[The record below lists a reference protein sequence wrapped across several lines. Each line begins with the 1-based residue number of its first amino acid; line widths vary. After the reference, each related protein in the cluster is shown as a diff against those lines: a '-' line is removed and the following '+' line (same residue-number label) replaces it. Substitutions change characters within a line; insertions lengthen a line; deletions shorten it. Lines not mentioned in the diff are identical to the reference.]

1 MNILKE
7 FKSKIE
13 WKNIDTPCYVYSE
26 EILSTSIS
34 RFTSIQYENKKIYA
48 ATMANNNSTILR
60 LIRNL
65 GINVFVNS
73 ELHFDKVLNC
83 GFKGN
88 EIIYTSTAINE
99 KLLKRLIREDV
110 MINIDSLTQLELY
123 GTLNPRSNVGIRLN
137 VAEFF
142 LGNVSESVN
151 NRIGINESEFKT
163 VNEIAEKHNLTI
175 NGLHVYLGTDIIDF
189 DYMKKS
195 IIRTISIAKKLDQ
208 LEYIDFGGGFPVQ
221 GMYGEYFD
229 YQVYDE
235 FITNQ
240 MNELSDFYNRSI
252 QLIIEPG
259 RSLFGESAIFLTKV
273 LDIKERDN
281 RFIICS
287 DASVSIFPRSLF
299 YDEYHEVVSLN
310 ESNNRFDK
318 KVDIV
323 GHTTYSRDYLAKDLT
338 NFPKQK
344 IGDISCFNYAVSYCF
359 SMLTQFLGQKV
370 PKELMIDKKNTLINI
385 SDNLQAVRHEKEP
398 FI

>member
-1 MNILKE
+1 MNILKKI
-7 FKSKIE
+7 KSKVD
-13 WKNIDTPCYVYSE
+13 WNKLDTPCYIYSE
-26 EILSTSIS
+26 EILSTSIG

-48 ATMANNNSTILR
+48 ATMANNNQTILK
-60 LIRNL
+60 LIRDL

-99 KLLKRLIREDV
+99 KLLKRLIKEDV
-110 MINIDSLTQLELY
+110 IINIDSLTQLELY
-123 GTLNPRSNVGIRLN
+123 GTLNPGSKVGIRLN

-151 NRIGINESEFKT
+151 NRIGINEFEFKI
-163 VNEIAEKHNLTI
+163 VNEIAEKHNLII

-189 DYMKKS
+189 DYMKES
-195 IIRTISIAKKLDQ
+195 IIRTISIAKKLNQ

-221 GMYGEYFD
+221 GMYEEYFD
-229 YQVYDE
+229 YKSYDE

-240 MNELSDFYNRSI
+240 MNELSNYYNRSI

-273 LDIKERDN
+273 LDIKERDD
-281 RFIICS
+281 RYIICS
-287 DASVSIFPRSLF
+287 DASVSVFPRSLF
-299 YDEYHEVVSLN
+299 YDEYHEVVALN
-310 ESNNRFDK
+310 ENQEYFDK
-318 KVDIV
+318 KIDIV
-323 GHTTYSRDYLAKDLT
+323 GHTTYSRDYLAKDLVH
-338 NFPKQK
+338 FSKQK
-344 IGDISCFNYAVSYCF
+344 TGDILCFNHAGSYCF

-370 PKELMIDKKNTLINI
+370 PKELIIDKNNILKNINDKLK
-385 SDNLQAVRHEKEP
+385 SAKHEEEL

>member
-7 FKSKIE
+7 FKSKTE
-13 WKNIDTPCYVYSE
+13 WQKIDTPCYIYNE
-26 EILSTSIS
+26 EILSSSIN
-34 RFTSIQYENKKIYA
+34 RFAYIQYENKKIYA
-48 ATMANNNSTILR
+48 ATMANNNQTILK

-65 GINVFVNS
+65 GVNVFVNS

-99 KLLKRLIREDV
+99 KLLKRLIKEEV
-110 MINIDSLTQLELY
+110 IINIDSLTQLELY
-123 GTLNPRSNVGIRLN
+123 GTLNPGSKVGIRLN

-142 LGNVSESVN
+142 LGNISDSVN
-151 NRIGINESEFKT
+151 NRIGINEFEFKI
-163 VNEIAEKHNLTI
+163 VNEITEKYNLTI

-195 IIRTISIAKKLDQ
+195 IIRTISIAKKLNQ
-208 LEYIDFGGGFPVQ
+208 LEYLDFGGGFPVQ

-229 YQVYDE
+229 YKVYDE

-273 LDIKERDN
+273 LDIKERDD
-281 RFIICS
+281 RYIICS

-310 ESNNRFDK
+310 ENNEQFDK
-318 KVDIV
+318 KIDIV
-323 GHTTYSRDYLAKDLT
+323 GHTTYSKDYLAKDLL
-338 NFPKQK
+338 NFPKHK
-344 IGDISCFNYAVSYCF
+344 VGDVLCFNHAGSYCF
-359 SMLTQFLGQKV
+359 SMLTQFLGQKA
-370 PKELMIDKKNTLINI
+370 PKELIIDKGNALKNI
-385 SDNLQAVRHEKEP
+385 SDNLQ
-398 FI
+398 II